1 MNYDNMI
8 LGCGNSQHPANKI
21 ETSYPETEKLSITA
35 KFEVLEGSNFEA
47 EQCNEFYLELAEIEK
62 KAANFDNIAI
72 AVKRLNAWKSALKE
86 IYNEKAFKMDSDYKR
101 SEIQNCLD
109 QISKQKKLI
118 NKICGL

>member
-1 MNYDNMI
+1 MNYDHMI

-21 ETSYPETEKLSITA
+21 ETSEPETGQLSITS
-35 KFEVLEGSNFEA
+35 KFELLETTNFETD
-47 EQCNEFYLELAEIEK
+47 QCSNFYLELAEIEK
-62 KAANFDNIAI
+62 KAANFDNIAM

-86 IYNEKAFKMDSDYKR
+86 IYSEKAFETDSDYKR
-101 SEIQNCLD
+101 AEIQNCLD